1 MFFMSSTRLG
11 LPRNVTA
18 PLFLAS
24 RGGGAAAAGA
34 ASGGGGGGGGA
45 RPSGTCSAL
54 G

>member
-1 MFFMSSTRLG
+1 MFFISSTRLG

-24 RGGGAAAAGA
+24 SGGGAAAAGA
-34 ASGGGGGGGGA
+34 ASGGGGGGGA
-45 RPSGTCSAL
+45 RPSGTCQSK